1 MRQDTMR
8 ICAVMLNYYGAG
20 DTITCVRQLYDQNIE
35 RICVVDNS
43 ADTAQAARLAGA
55 FEGMDKIVLFETG
68 ENIGFSAGVN
78 HALKKLQL
86 SDFDAVLVL
95 NNDTRI
101 PDNFLANLGGAA
113 SAARLHIAGPRIH
126 HYPDTEKLWS
136 RGSWY
141 NAWLGL
147 VTHRALLLP
156 GNIFY
161 LTGCCLLIERSV
173 FEKIGF
179 FDEGFFMY
187 GEDVDFCVRAARAG
201 LRTGVIDTAILFHKT
216 SASSLNNSFFYEQQ
230 VVQSHL
236 RLSQR
241 LFNNRGAQA
250 LSICLKTAVLCMRA
264 LLRTLRFGNLNALKG
279 LLAAL
284 CGNSAASRPSVR
296 ET

>member
-1 MRQDTMR
+1 M
-8 ICAVMLNYYGAG
+8 VNYYGAE
-20 DTITCVRQLYDQNIE
+20 DTIACVRQLYVQNIE

-43 ADTAQAARLAGA
+43 ADTAQAVLLADA
-55 FEGMDKIVLFETG
+55 FAGMDKLALFETG
-68 ENIGFSAGVN
+68 ENVGFSAGVN
-78 HALKKLQL
+78 HALKRLQL

-101 PDNFLANLGGAA
+101 PDDFLVKLTGAA
-113 SAARLHIAGPRIH
+113 RAAGLHIAGPRIH

-136 RGSWY
+136 QGSWY
-141 NAWLGL
+141 NAWFGL
-147 VTHRALLLP
+147 VTHRALPLP

-201 LRTGVIDTAILFHKT
+201 LRTGVIDTALLFHKT

-230 VVQSHL
+230 IVRSHL

-241 LFNNRGAQA
+241 LFSNRGAQS
-250 LSICLKTAVLCMRA
+250 LSICLKTGALCMRA
-264 LLRTLRFGNLNALKG
+264 LLRTLRFGNLNAVRG

-284 CGNSAASRPSVR
+284 CGSSAASSAS
-296 ET
+296 TGKT